1 MVRTQ
6 PSRHVPT
13 EISSQ
18 SDSTSFVLKHFK
30 FSLSFH
36 ACSLTTMCSP
46 STHIASAPEHA
57 HESLYPY
64 PDQIHIKDR
73 QSAKAFAETIDR
85 QPLHLRTLIIW
96 ADGSAN
102 TRTNDP
108 SAGAISYIH
117 PVTNIRT
124 DSIAVSHL
132 TESMDSEIV
141 ALWEAFRHA
150 AALTEYFDELVVFS
164 DCQSAA
170 KSLIREIVEWANK
183 FYNQGIRVDLH
194 WTPRDVD
201 VEAQKRVDQLA
212 KAYRKIAALVAP
224 KEMMDYELAFPPI
237 SFAAQPEVEAIEVLR
252 DAMHKI
258 FEDLLLR
265 GIVQKRKQLL
275 EPRSNKEKSAK
286 EARRAEKRKTRKK
299 NCKIREEER
308 RYREERREFRAD
320 KRKSRDDLRRAKR
333 AEKRSIRKEQSLHLQ
348 DIFMHGSAADNDKCW
363 CLYVDGL

>member
-1 MVRTQ
+1 
-6 PSRHVPT
+6 
-13 EISSQ
+13 
-18 SDSTSFVLKHFK
+18 
-30 FSLSFH
+30 
-36 ACSLTTMCSP
+36 MCSP
-46 STHIASAPEHA
+46 STHIPSAPEHA

-102 TRTNDP
+102 TRTNNP

-150 AALTEYFDELVVFS
+150 AALIEYFDELVVFS
-164 DCQSAA
+164 DCQSALCMPLLLEYSTAA
-170 KSLIREIVEWANK
+170 KSLIRDIVEWANK

-252 DAMHKI
+252 DAMHKV

-265 GIVQKRKQLL
+265 GIVQKRKQLP

-299 NCKIREEER
+299 NRKIREEER
-308 RYREERREFRAD
+308 RYREERREFRKERRVSLELA
-320 KRKSRDDLRRAKR
+320 RAK
-333 AEKRSIRKEQSLHLQ
+333 AETI
-348 DIFMHGSAADNDKCW
+348 
-363 CLYVDGL
+363 